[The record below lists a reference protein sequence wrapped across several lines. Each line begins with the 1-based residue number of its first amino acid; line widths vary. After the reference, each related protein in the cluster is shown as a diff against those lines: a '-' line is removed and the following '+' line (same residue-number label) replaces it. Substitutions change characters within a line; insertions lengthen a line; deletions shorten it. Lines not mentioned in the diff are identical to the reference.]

1 MSNRVIKDSIRT
13 NPKIAS
19 LTWFEEV
26 LFYRL
31 IVSADDYGCYDGRI
45 AVVKNTLFPLK
56 DNVTNKSVENALN
69 KLIKVGLV
77 YCYVVNDIPYLC
89 VKSWDEHQRARNT
102 QRRYPKPTKENS
114 AASCGRLR
122 QIAADCGR
130 VEIKEEKEKVTQREK
145 EEIYSSDREDNP
157 YKEDIYISNKQ
168 ESSYKEDK
176 EYISTREDIPGKE
189 SIEEKK
195 KSIANAI
202 LKEKKK
208 IDPFVAFADGDAEL
222 LDAFAGFEE
231 MRKQIKK
238 PLTTRAKNL
247 AISTLQKHGS
257 TKQEWIAILN
267 QSTLNCWQGLFPVDR
282 DNAGNKGKKFEYNN
296 HFEEWES
303 L

>member
-1 MSNRVIKDSIRT
+1 MSNRVLKDSIRT

-31 IVSADDYGCYDGRI
+31 IVSADDYGCYEGRVPI
-45 AVVKNTLFPLK
+45 VKNTLFPLK

-69 KLIKVGLV
+69 KLIDVGLV
-77 YCYVVNDIPYLC
+77 YLYEVNGIPYLC
-89 VKSWDEHQRARNT
+89 VTSWDEHQRARNT
-102 QRRYPKPTKENS
+102 QRRYPKPTKESLRQS
-114 AASCGRLR
+114 AASCVNLR
-122 QIAADCGR
+122 QVAASCGK
-130 VEIKEEKEKVTQREK
+130 KEKKEENERDKEKEKEKVAQREK
-145 EEIYSSDREDNP
+145 EIEIE
-157 YKEDIYISNKQ
+157 
-168 ESSYKEDK
+168 
-176 EYISTREDIPGKE
+176 
-189 SIEEKK
+189 
-195 KSIANAI
+195 
-202 LKEKKK
+202 KEKEEIKDQKK
-208 IDPFVAFADGDAEL
+208 RVTNVTPKEKDPFVAFADGDAEL

-247 AISTLQKHGS
+247 AISTLQKHGN

>member
-1 MSNRVIKDSIRT
+1 MSNRVLKDSIRT

-31 IVSADDYGCYDGRI
+31 IVSADDYGCYDGRV

-56 DNVTNKSVENALN
+56 DNVTNRSVENALN

-145 EEIYSSDREDNP
+145 EEI
-157 YKEDIYISNKQ
+157 
-168 ESSYKEDK
+168 
-176 EYISTREDIPGKE
+176 
-189 SIEEKK
+189 
-195 KSIANAI
+195 
-202 LKEKKK
+202 L
-208 IDPFVAFADGDAEL
+208 
-222 LDAFAGFEE
+222 
-231 MRKQIKK
+231 
-238 PLTTRAKNL
+238 
-247 AISTLQKHGS
+247 
-257 TKQEWIAILN
+257 
-267 QSTLNCWQGLFPVDR
+267 C
-282 DNAGNKGKKFEYNN
+282 
-296 HFEEWES
+296 
-303 L
+303 

>member
-31 IVSADDYGCYDGRI
+31 IVSADDYGCYEGRVPI
-45 AVVKNTLFPLK
+45 VKNTLFPMK
-56 DNVTNKSVENALN
+56 ENVTNKSVENALN
-69 KLIKVGLV
+69 KLVKVGLV
-77 YCYVVNDIPYLC
+77 CRYAANDIPYLFIP
-89 VKSWDEHQRARNT
+89 SWEQHQMCRAKK
-102 QRRYPKPTKENS
+102 RRYPEPTEDNIIQTGNHLQADVCNCMQMISDDFKKEEK
-114 AASCGRLR
+114 
-122 QIAADCGR
+122 D
-130 VEIKEEKEKVTQREK
+130 EKEREKEKVTQKEKDKEK
-145 EEIYSSDREDNP
+145 EER
-157 YKEDIYISNKQ
+157 
-168 ESSYKEDK
+168 
-176 EYISTREDIPGKE
+176 
-189 SIEEKK
+189 EEKK
-195 KSIANAI
+195 KRVTKVTP
-202 LKEKKK
+202 KEK
-208 IDPFVAFADGDAEL
+208 DPFVAFSDGDAEL

-247 AISTLQKHGS
+247 AISTLQKYGS

-282 DNAGNKGKKFEYNN
+282 DNAGNKWKKFEYNN